1 MKTFEDYREA
11 LEDAGPKLKEL
22 ILEGGE
28 SFMRKK
34 DCFMDALIAAAL
46 LAVVLAMM
54 LLAGQIMRSKAADEQ
69 VLEIMKQAQE
79 QIDACHAARPARERP
94 AVTVV
99 PVVTVDNPPEPV
111 EDWYIADL
119 PLDRELQKALWDAC
133 QEFGIDYAL
142 ALAIIEQE
150 TNYSNI
156 LGDGGASVGFF
167 QIQPRWWGK
176 LMERIGTDDLTDPV
190 DNFRTGCAV
199 LRELLLRYDGS
210 VTDALTAY
218 NSGHP
223 GQSTYASAVMERAEG
238 YRW

>member
-1 MKTFEDYREA
+1 
-11 LEDAGPKLKEL
+11 
-22 ILEGGE
+22 
-28 SFMRKK
+28 
-34 DCFMDALIAAAL
+34 MDALIVAAAL
-46 LAVVLAMM
+46 LLILAI
-54 LLAGQIMRSKAADEQ
+54 LSLAGRVMRGRVADKEAQ
-69 VLEIMKQAQE
+69 EIIEEAQE
-79 QIDACHAARPARERP
+79 QIDAYYAARPARERP
-94 AVTVV
+94 VV
-99 PVVTVDNPPEPV
+99 VSVPPTEVQAEPAAPVVTVITPEEP
-111 EDWYIADL
+111 ETPDWYIADL

-167 QIQPRWWGK
+167 QIQPRWWGE
-176 LMERIGTDDLTDPV
+176 LMERIGADDLTDPV

-199 LRELLLRYDGS
+199 LQELLLRYNGS

-223 GQSTYASAVMERAEG
+223 GQSAYASAVMERVEVW
-238 YRW
+238 R

>member
-1 MKTFEDYREA
+1 
-11 LEDAGPKLKEL
+11 
-22 ILEGGE
+22 
-28 SFMRKK
+28 MRKK
-34 DCFMDALIAAAL
+34 DWFMAL
-46 LAVVLAMM
+46 LISTALVMLGLA
-54 LLAGQIMRSKAADEQ
+54 LLSLAGRIMRARAADEQ
-69 VLEIMKQAQE
+69 AREIMAQGQAR
-79 QIDACHAARPARERP
+79 IDAYYAARPARVRP
-94 AVTVV
+94 VV
-99 PVVTVDNPPEPV
+99 VSVPPTEVQAEPAAPVVTVIAPEEPGPPE
-111 EDWYIADL
+111 WYIADL

-167 QIQPRWWGK
+167 QVQPRWWGE

-223 GQSTYASAVMERAEG
+223 GQSAYASAVMERVEVW
-238 YRW
+238 R

>member
-1 MKTFEDYREA
+1 
-11 LEDAGPKLKEL
+11 
-22 ILEGGE
+22 
-28 SFMRKK
+28 MRKNVWL
-34 DCFMDALIAAAL
+34 MDALIMAAAL
-46 LAVVLAMM
+46 LLILAI
-54 LLAGQIMRSKAADEQ
+54 LSLAGWIMRSRAADEQ
-69 VLEIMKQAQE
+69 AREIMEQAQAR
-79 QIDACHAARPARERP
+79 IDAYHAALPAREWPVVVSAPP
-94 AVTVV
+94 AEVQAEPVG
-99 PVVTVDNPPEPV
+99 PVVTVIAPEEP
-111 EDWYIADL
+111 ETPDWYIADL

-142 ALAIIEQE
+142 TLAIIEQE

-167 QIQPRWWGK
+167 QIQPRWWGE

-218 NSGHP
+218 NTGHP
-223 GQSTYASAVMERAEG
+223 GQSAYASAVMERWEG
-238 YRW
+238 FR

>member
-1 MKTFEDYREA
+1 
-11 LEDAGPKLKEL
+11 
-22 ILEGGE
+22 
-28 SFMRKK
+28 
-34 DCFMDALIAAAL
+34 MDALIVAAAL
-46 LAVVLAMM
+46 LLILAI
-54 LLAGQIMRSKAADEQ
+54 LSLAGRVMRGRVADKEAR
-69 VLEIMKQAQE
+69 EIMARAQAR
-79 QIDACHAARPARERP
+79 IDACHAALPARERP
-94 AVTVV
+94 VVVSVPAAVTEAE
-99 PVVTVDNPPEPV
+99 PAVTDIQPPNSETL
-111 EDWYIADL
+111 DWYIEDI

-142 ALAIIEQE
+142 ALAVVEQE

-167 QIQPRWWGK
+167 QVQSRWWGE

-223 GQSTYASAVMERAEG
+223 GQSAYASAVMERAEVW
-238 YRW
+238 R